1 MKNVN
6 ELNLQI
12 GEKYTVLNAGDLVP
26 TRYYGTLKGY
36 YYSNFAQHKNAL
48 YIYIQRPRARKVD
61 RLIFTS
67 DKIFIFKGKFENC
80 WRKEVISETEQ
91 ATTSLLHRYTYNDLK
106 DNENLVYY
114 NDGLVN
120 EYKPSTNDF
129 EGLIDNTGDF
139 IYNSSIRPIEAPEN
153 DGYIDYIRTLLTRY
167 NVNDLKKYIN
177 ELGYILLEKS
187 INKAVEYKW

>member
-106 DNENLVYY
+106 DNENLVYSFQGRIDTFSI
-114 NDGLVN
+114 N
-120 EYKPSTNDF
+120 NDF

-139 IYNSSIRPIEAPEN
+139 IYNNGIKVKEASEN
-153 DGYIDYIRTLLTRY
+153 DSYIDYIRTLLTRC
-167 NVNDLKKYIN
+167 NVNDLLNYIKL
-177 ELGYILLEKS
+177 EGYTLLENS
-187 INKAVEYKW
+187 INKAVKYNW